1 MSDEQVPPSG
11 SLNPAA
17 DDPRWVAS
25 ADDKAAADE
34 AIQVNRVGESSTLA
48 TWTPDMDRSAA
59 ADTVVQEQQ
68 WQAEGI
74 PPLERP
80 AYPSRLAA
88 RAAVPHAIVSPHR
101 EMCEHCGGSGYMP
114 GISDYLRESIAL
126 LGDQGDAVVRTFY
139 GALFRSAPELVSLFP
154 GNPVEG
160 DLGTDHK
167 GAKQRELL
175 LGALVA
181 LSDLY
186 DPDDADRMQR
196 LNTALASFGRKH
208 AAFTR
213 PDGTIKGA
221 TLEEYAAVKGALF
234 ATLVQAAGNAWKA
247 EYTEAWSQAYDYA
260 TGSMLAEQYRSGFA
274 APRFPRA

>member
-1 MSDEQVPPSG
+1 MGDEKVDSDRDELVNLKGEPG
-11 SLNPAA
+11 
-17 DDPRWVAS
+17 WVAS
-25 ADDKAAADE
+25 VEDRAAAED
-34 AIQVNRVGESSTLA
+34 AIRVNRVGESSTLA
-48 TWTPDMDRSAA
+48 AWTPAMDPKPD
-59 ADTVVQEQQ
+59 DTVVQEQQ
-68 WQAEGI
+68 WRAEGI
-74 PPLERP
+74 PPVERP
-80 AYPSRLAA
+80 PYPARLSA
-88 RAAVPHAIVSPHR
+88 RAAVPHAVVSPHR
-101 EMCEHCGGSGYMP
+101 EACEHCGGTGYMP

-139 GALFRSAPELVSLFP
+139 GVLFRGAPEMVSLFP
-154 GNPVEG
+154 GNPTEG
-160 DLGTDHK
+160 DLGSDHK

-175 LGALVA
+175 LAALVA

-186 DPDDADRMQR
+186 DPDDPDRMQR
-196 LNTALASFGRKH
+196 LDTALASFGRKH

-221 TLEEYAAVKGALF
+221 TLEEYAAVKTALF

-260 TGSMLAEQYRSGFA
+260 TGSMLAEQYRSGFT